1 MLSTDVAVQGAMP
14 AQPRGSTKARELLR
28 SVFGHDVYRPPQAE
42 VIEHLLAGHDALVL
56 MPTGGGKSL
65 CYQLPALLRP
75 GVAVVVSPL
84 IALMKDQVTQ
94 LSALGIRAAALNST
108 QSWDELVDVE
118 KALKQGQLDLLYM
131 APERLLSDRVIKLL
145 KQSSIALFAIDE
157 AHCVSQWGHDFRP
170 EYLELSALP
179 KHWPE
184 VPRIALTATATEQTR
199 QEILERLDMPKAR
212 SFVTGFD
219 RPNVFYQVAEKGDI
233 RTQLLRFIQR
243 DHRGQSGIVYC
254 ASRQRTDTLA
264 AWLVSKGLKAM
275 AYHAGLD
282 RETRALHQQQFIQT
296 PNAVMVATIAFGMGI
311 NKPDVRFVAHVDMP
325 KSLEHYYQ
333 ETGRA
338 GRDGQPAS
346 AWLAYGLPDVLQRQ
360 RLLVD
365 GAGGLA
371 YQQRAMEAFDAMVS
385 FCESTD
391 CRRKRLLAHFGQT
404 ISACGRCDN
413 CLASE
418 GINDV
423 TEAAQKML
431 SAVYRLWRQRGQR
444 FGSGHLIDILRGRV
458 TTRVK
463 NLKHDTLSVFGI
475 GADLSVVQWR
485 QVLRRL
491 LAEQLLVLDDEGYG
505 TFALTEASVAVLKGK
520 QQVLLRFAN
529 ANEPS

>member
-1 MLSTDVAVQGAMP
+1 MLSTDVVVEGALP
-14 AQPRGSTKARELLR
+14 EQPKGSTKARELLR
-28 SVFGHDVYRPPQAE
+28 TVFGHDVYRPPQAE

-118 KALKQGQLDLLYM
+118 KDLKQGQLDLLYM
-131 APERLLSDRVIKLL
+131 APERLLSERVIKLL
-145 KQSSIALFAIDE
+145 KRSPIALFAIDE

-199 QEILERLDMPKAR
+199 QEILARLDMPKAR

-219 RPNVFYQVAEKGDI
+219 RPNIFYQVADKGDI

-311 NKPDVRFVAHVDMP
+311 DKPDVRFVAHVDMP

-338 GRDGQPAS
+338 GRDGQ
-346 AWLAYGLPDVLQRQ
+346 
-360 RLLVD
+360 
-365 GAGGLA
+365 
-371 YQQRAMEAFDAMVS
+371 
-385 FCESTD
+385 
-391 CRRKRLLAHFGQT
+391 
-404 ISACGRCDN
+404 
-413 CLASE
+413 
-418 GINDV
+418 
-423 TEAAQKML
+423 
-431 SAVYRLWRQRGQR
+431 
-444 FGSGHLIDILRGRV
+444 
-458 TTRVK
+458 
-463 NLKHDTLSVFGI
+463 
-475 GADLSVVQWR
+475 
-485 QVLRRL
+485 
-491 LAEQLLVLDDEGYG
+491 
-505 TFALTEASVAVLKGK
+505 
-520 QQVLLRFAN
+520 
-529 ANEPS
+529 